1 MKYWPTKT
9 SQTVRDHGLNWLPTL
24 ESLAAKLGIGTP
36 VIVNSIWEKLH
47 GDADISTGSFDAATT
62 TARVIGGT
70 AGQETVFRNT
80 VTLDNGMVLD
90 EDVFQ
95 KIRA

>member
-9 SQTVRDHGLNWLPTL
+9 PLQIRDRGLNWLPTL
-24 ESLAAKLGIGTP
+24 EQYPAPQPT
-36 VIVNSIWEKLH
+36 IVDSSWDKLH
-47 GDADISTGSFDAATT
+47 GDADITSGIFNDTTT

-80 VTLDNGMVLD
+80 ISLSNGEVLD

-95 KIRA
+95 RVRA